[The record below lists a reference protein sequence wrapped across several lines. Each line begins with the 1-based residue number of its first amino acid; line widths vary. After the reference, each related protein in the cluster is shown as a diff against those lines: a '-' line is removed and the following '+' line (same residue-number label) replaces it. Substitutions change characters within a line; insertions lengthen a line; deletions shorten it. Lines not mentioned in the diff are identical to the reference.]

1 MKPKIILLSFVFVF
15 LFSVSISAYETDK
28 IDLKGSFNRAKA
40 KENFYSEKYSVFFEF
55 NYENIDENSD
65 FYDKWGRTFIKG
77 KHLKLSS
84 DSPYGYLAE
93 ADKSITYLRSAD
105 VGLFTSDVRNSHINN
120 FSALFAP
127 YVFSDCKNLKYVY
140 LTERQDHIMHNAF
153 ENCTSLTSVRINQ
166 HEDNL
171 HGGVA
176 YNYSP
181 TTQSIYVSWEG
192 GLYSY
197 CETTQKLYN
206 YYNSFIEPE
215 AFVNCPNLTSV
226 IIDGMDTV
234 IEDNAFVN
242 CGDITIYCPQGSKAE
257 EFAKRNGYKYQNITT
272 ERFYS
277 AYREKVYPY
286 RYHEARTEILNEMTE
301 LEKRIFDEEFYLYLH
316 PELVDSPFDS
326 EELLYAHWLANGMQ
340 SGGSHIFDAEYYLN
354 ANPDL
359 KKAFGDNKEA
369 AYRHF
374 LSNGYKELR
383 DSSPEYC
390 GKAYKNRYKDLA
402 DMTSEQLINH
412 YLSYGINEG
421 RNAASS
427 EITKIYGDANADRIL
442 TSADSACIMQ
452 KVLNS
457 EYKMLLEINNKDYKK
472 YIDVDGDEKITSND
486 AVCVMQ
492 KVLNGSYKLPSEP

>member
-1 MKPKIILLSFVFVF
+1 MKHQIVLLSFVFIF

-28 IDLKGSFNRAKA
+28 IDLKGSFNRANA
-40 KENFYSEKYSVFFEF
+40 RENFYSEKYSVFFEF

-84 DSPYGYLAE
+84 ASPYGYLAE

-105 VGLFTSDVRNSHINN
+105 VGLFTSDVYNSNINN

-127 YVFSDCKNLKYVY
+127 YVFSDCTNLKYVY

-171 HGGVA
+171 HSGVA

-181 TTQSIYVSWEG
+181 TTQSIYISWEG

-197 CETTQKLYN
+197 CDTTQKLYN

-277 AYREKVYPY
+277 AYIDNSVYPHHCY
-286 RYHEARTEILNEMTE
+286 EERTEILNEMTE
-301 LEKRIFDEEFYLYLH
+301 LEKKIFDEELYLLYN
-316 PELVDSPFDS
+316 PDLVDSPFDS
-326 EELLYAHWLANGMQ
+326 EELLYAHWLANGLQ
-340 SGGSHIFDAEYYLN
+340 SGGSHVFDAEYYLN

-359 KKAFGDNKEA
+359 KKAFGDDKEA

-402 DMTSEQLINH
+402 DMTSEQLITH

-421 RNAASS
+421 RNAAAEHSL
-427 EITKIYGDANADRIL
+427 IYGDVNCDGAL
-442 TSADSACIMQ
+442 TSADSTYIMQ
-452 KVLNS
+452 KVLNADF
-457 EYKMLLEINNKDYKK
+457 KMPIELYTNEYKK
-472 YIDVDGDEKITSND
+472 YADVDGDNMLTAND

-492 KVLNGSYKLPSEP
+492 KVLNKSYKMPIE